1 MADIHDN
8 IVWPGWETVGLL
20 GRGNFG
26 AVYEIERDML
36 GEKEKAALKVI
47 TIPQNSSDIDELYS
61 EGYDDASITSTFQ
74 TYLKNIVAEYS
85 LMRKMNGSANVVNC
99 DDIRYVQHDDGI
111 GWDIFIKME
120 LLTPLTKSLEKSI
133 SDEQVAQIGADI
145 CKALILCNKHNIIHR
160 DIKPANIFVSENG
173 DYKLG
178 DFGIAKTVEK
188 TSGGTKIG
196 TYEYMAPEVY
206 HDQPYGRT
214 VDIYSLGMVLY
225 WLLNERRTPFLKTP
239 PSLPTSTEKEQ
250 ARKRRFGGEP
260 IPAPAHGS
268 DELKRIVLKAC
279 AFDSKDR
286 YQSAEEMLVEL
297 CALDSGSQAA
307 RHEAEQVA
315 EKENEGSFNR
325 SDTISE
331 EETIGA
337 FGRKGDQKPP
347 ETAPTGNGTKRNNL
361 LPIVLI
367 MMCLLVSGIL
377 LVNYIQDKENKVG
390 IYTVTLTAVS
400 DSKVYDGTPL
410 RNSTIKSS
418 GLASDDHTMMAEYVV
433 FDDQGNELEGDPI
446 NVGVYSKKISN
457 IHIWD
462 GNKEITEQYQIT
474 TVDGYLTITARDLIV
489 PPSSESTDLRLMGP
503 FSPGRFYF
511 VNGASVQIPEGFSD
525 TNTGGDYRSA
535 NTDGYK
541 YVFYNSEYD
550 MTITLSED
558 YVSTYRDTG
567 KYGVSDYEL
576 LSTLLEELIDVRG
589 TPSWRSLFPE
599 YFKLTGYLG
608 TSIYYTYGVIDN
620 NVLYIIDF
628 YYPENNRQYCDRV
641 VEVTEA
647 SFFGA
652 SGQQVTSITSSK
664 PSAKDL
670 DEINA
675 NIVYPAS
682 ESYYLDAYETKY
694 VQSQT
699 GKGGVNY
706 FIDPD
711 SSKNIWR
718 DGNFGVVYN
727 NTEAIVIARSPAGW
741 SCVIFPS
748 LNCAGWINSNY
759 LVS

>member
-47 TIPQNSSDIDELYS
+47 TIPQSSSDIDELYG

-225 WLLNERRTPFLKTP
+225 WLLNERRTPFLKMP

-279 AFDSKDR
+279 AFDPKDR
-286 YQSAEEMLVEL
+286 YQSAEEMLSDINSF
-297 CALDSGSQAA
+297 AGNAGSRISDRGAIEQDNSTSAVNTHGEKNQRDRAVASRARDTYEDATVSA
-307 RHEAEQVA
+307 RHQEPHA
-315 EKENEGSFNR
+315 
-325 SDTISE
+325 DCE
-331 EETIGA
+331 EETVGVFAGTKPQVEIPKTENKRGNGIIPILA
-337 FGRKGDQKPP
+337 AIAAVLMIAVVLFFGLRNRQED
-347 ETAPTGNGTKRNNL
+347 TGNSMISAEE
-361 LPIVLI
+361 P
-367 MMCLLVSGIL
+367 
-377 LVNYIQDKENKVG
+377 
-390 IYTVTLTAVS
+390 TAEPTEEPVEE
-400 DSKVYDGTPL
+400 P
-410 RNSTIKSS
+410 
-418 GLASDDHTMMAEYVV
+418 
-433 FDDQGNELEGDPI
+433 
-446 NVGVYSKKISN
+446 
-457 IHIWD
+457 
-462 GNKEITEQYQIT
+462 EII
-474 TVDGYLTITARDLIV
+474 
-489 PPSSESTDLRLMGP
+489 PSE
-503 FSPGRFYF
+503 
-511 VNGASVQIPEGFSD
+511 D
-525 TNTGGDYRSA
+525 TNTPP
-535 NTDGYK
+535 
-541 YVFYNSEYD
+541 
-550 MTITLSED
+550 
-558 YVSTYRDTG
+558 
-567 KYGVSDYEL
+567 
-576 LSTLLEELIDVRG
+576 
-589 TPSWRSLFPE
+589 TPSESSDPE
-599 YFKLTGYLG
+599 PVQESPNAETTDSDAEIAFEMDAFKG
-608 TSIYYTYGVIDN
+608 SIDKASRIMFSDATASSVYSELNGFSYPATNAIQDN
-620 NVLYIIDF
+620 VSW
-628 YYPENNRQYCDRV
+628 PW
-641 VEVTEA
+641 VE
-647 SFFGA
+647 GA
-652 SGQQVTSITSSK
+652 SGDGTGENIILSFQKSETINLLGLHLGFSSVYQGNNRPRKLQFDFSDGSSVQYEFEDFNQMQYVQLSYPVTTNFVRITILS
-664 PSAKDL
+664 
-670 DEINA
+670 
-675 NIVYPAS
+675 VYPS
-682 ESYYLDAYETKY
+682 NMDNDA
-694 VQSQT
+694 
-699 GKGGVNY
+699 
-706 FIDPD
+706 
-711 SSKNIWR
+711 
-718 DGNFGVVYN
+718 
-727 NTEAIVIARSPAGW
+727 AITAVHAFYMPE
-741 SCVIFPS
+741 
-748 LNCAGWINSNY
+748 
-759 LVS
+759 